1 MGNSG
6 DAGTKFFHANAAIRQ
21 RRNMIASLKT
31 ESEDTVTSHSD
42 KEQLLWEFSKQRIGQ
57 SDFKGILFDLPSL
70 IQTHEGLESLAQ
82 PFTAAE
88 IDDVVK
94 HLPNDKSPGLDG
106 FSNEFIKK
114 CWSTIK
120 TDFYNLCWDFQA
132 NNVCLQSINSSFI
145 TLVPKSQSPSS
156 VSDFRPISLL
166 NSSMKIIT
174 KFLTNRL
181 QGSIFVIMGS
191 SIADPFKIVLHGP
204 LNISISVIIPKKR

>member
-6 DAGTKFFHANAAIRQ
+6 DAGTKFFHANATIRH

-31 ESEDTVTSHSD
+31 YSEDTVTSHSD
-42 KEQLLWEFSKQRIGQ
+42 KEQLLWDFSKQIIGQ

-114 CWSTIK
+114 CWPIIK
-120 TDFYNLCWDFQA
+120 MDFYDLCWDFQS
-132 NNVCLQSINSSFI
+132 NNVCLQSINF
-145 TLVPKSQSPSS
+145 SPSS
-156 VSDFRPISLL
+156 LLSQKMKGLLASLTIGQ
-166 NSSMKIIT
+166 SPCSM
-174 KFLTNRL
+174 L
-181 QGSIFVIMGS
+181 
-191 SIADPFKIVLHGP
+191 P
-204 LNISISVIIPKKR
+204 